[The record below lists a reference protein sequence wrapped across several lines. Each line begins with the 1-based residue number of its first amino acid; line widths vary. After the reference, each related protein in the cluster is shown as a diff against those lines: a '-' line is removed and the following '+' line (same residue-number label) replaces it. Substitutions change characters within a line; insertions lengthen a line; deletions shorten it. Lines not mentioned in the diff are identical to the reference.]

1 MPSRT
6 RIVRWSAAPSVCSF
20 YRNRRKLCVWGG
32 VCVCVCVRGCTM
44 VYDGCGRETYNGV
57 TDDFSIEYSLPYLYP
72 IPYILYPILTV
83 EWFEWSYILYPISC
97 TLYSLWNG
105 SSDPH
110 TIQTRLITASVTE
123 LNSTIWL
130 YLRKKGGKKDRERK
144 GRRKGRRKS
153 KKGKKES
160 KKGNKKESKKGK
172 KERNTAHIE
181 CFPILHNVMSY
192 SWYRQPHTPAISIV
206 STISTRGKP

>member
-1 MPSRT
+1 MGVEGKRITVLRMISRQ
-6 RIVRWSAAPSVCSF
+6 
-20 YRNRRKLCVWGG
+20 
-32 VCVCVCVRGCTM
+32 
-44 VYDGCGRETYNGV
+44 
-57 TDDFSIEYSLPYLYP
+57 SIHYP
-72 IPYILYPILTV
+72 I
-83 EWFEWSYILYPISC
+83 YILYPISC

-130 YLRKKGGKKDRERK
+130 YLRKKGGEKDRERK

-172 KERNTAHIE
+172 KERNAAHIE

-206 STISTRGKP
+206 STLSTRGKPQHTIVTSTYCAKNIHPKPKVMIAQITNSAAISGNAVKYNNRFIIKGGGNMYTRACVSAE